1 VERWATFDCYGTLID
16 WNGGIGR
23 ELERLFGAARG
34 GELLH
39 TYHELEPQIQRED
52 PSRSYRDVMAVALAR
67 LGAPAGE
74 QDALE
79 RSLPEWGPFPEVP
92 AALEEARSRGW
103 RLAVLSNTD
112 PDLLEASLARIGVK
126 FELTVAASEIGSY
139 KPASTHWDEFF
150 ARSGADRAGHG
161 PCRCQPLPRHR
172 TGFGARTADDLDQ
185 PARRG
190 GRAPARRRAPQLD
203 RPCRKPRL
211 ARAGVNVRAVT
222 PDDFPAIAA
231 FLAEDETHFFG
242 RPARVGVPDVT
253 AWLTG
258 PDLPHDS
265 WLFEEGG
272 GSSHSAG
279 SRNTTTR
286 ASRSVSSIASGA
298 AAGSGR
304 RSSTAV
310 RSGFGRWARRESTT

>member
-150 ARSGADRAGHG
+150 ARSGADRAGHVHVAAS
-161 PCRCQPLPRHR
+161 LFH
-172 TGFGARTADDLDQ
+172 DI
-185 PARRG
+185 
-190 GRAPARRRAPQLD
+190 APALALGLRTIWINRLGEEAEPQ
-203 RPCRKPRL
+203 
-211 ARAGVNVRAVT
+211 
-222 PDDFPAIAA
+222 PDVELHSLTG
-231 FLAEDETHFFG
+231 LAENLDSLV
-242 RPARVGVPDVT
+242 PA
-253 AWLTG
+253 
-258 PDLPHDS
+258 
-265 WLFEEGG
+265 
-272 GSSHSAG
+272 
-279 SRNTTTR
+279 
-286 ASRSVSSIASGA
+286 
-298 AAGSGR
+298 
-304 RSSTAV
+304 
-310 RSGFGRWARRESTT
+310 